1 MTRMSVLTPRFQAA
15 SVTPVIVASCVEHY
29 RMTVLRSPMSVILG
43 HLKIPEGSASD
54 TGNRPTLG
62 TCHPERRS
70 PCALDVDASSVG
82 ETFRLRGGDTAQ
94 QHPGSATPVAMAC
107 R

>member
-1 MTRMSVLTPRFQAA
+1 
-15 SVTPVIVASCVEHY
+15 
-29 RMTVLRSPMSVILG
+29 MSVILG